1 MRFSVLKPTSSPY
14 NIAEKVKKA
23 NEALSM
29 DNPDLDEREIKVKF
43 KEDLVD
49 YEPSLTEDDVNS
61 IESDEIP
68 EDDDYP
74 QFFNTER
81 NVFSDESVQSV
92 INLNS
97 DDLILEDVDDEEDVK
112 SEDKQETTE
121 ENDDGESVAE
131 EESIKDE
138 ETEEEAGFTEPEES
152 FELPKETKKHKR
164 KRKFTQNNRYTHTQG
179 VDCRSHCIERLDLGL
194 RIKKLDIHEKTVV
207 RPILKLQERKC
218 CEDNNKLNL
227 PSYVGYRSEYGLS
240 LEQLERREKI
250 NQIIRMKEEKR
261 QQVLREF
268 RERRRQQNEEVF
280 CQWLRNV
287 SNRRKTV
294 TTAKGTKETLLP
306 NIINLPPGNNRVQQQ
321 KARPVT
327 APLPPKSQFFVR
339 QKRRPQTSPAYVYIQ
354 VPQDVLKRGINVG
367 NVYVSLSKDKNKKV
381 NIVTEC

>member
-1 MRFSVLKPTSSPY
+1 
-14 NIAEKVKKA
+14 
-23 NEALSM
+23 M

-61 IESDEIP
+61 IESDEAP
-68 EDDDYP
+68 DEDHDYP
-74 QFFNTER
+74 QLYSMER
-81 NVFSDESVQSV
+81 NLFSDESVQSV
-92 INLNS
+92 INLNP
-97 DDLILEDVDDEEDVK
+97 DDLILEGVEDEEEDIE
-112 SEDKQETTE
+112 SEDKQETTD
-121 ENDDGESVAE
+121 DDGESVAE
-131 EESIKDE
+131 EESVKDE
-138 ETEEEAGFTEPEES
+138 ETEEEAAFTEPEES
-152 FELPKETKKHKR
+152 YELPKETKKHKR
-164 KRKFTQNNRYTHTQG
+164 KRKFIQNNHHTH

-218 CEDNNKLNL
+218 CEDNNKTNL
-227 PSYVGYRSEYGLS
+227 PSYVGHRSEYGLS
-240 LEQLERREKI
+240 LEQLERRQKI

-294 TTAKGTKETLLP
+294 TTAKTTKETLLP
-306 NIINLPPGNNRVQQQ
+306 KIINLPPGNNRVQHQP

-354 VPQDVLKRGINVG
+354 VPQEVLKRGISVG
-367 NVYVSLSKDKNKKV
+367 SVHVSLSNGKNRKV